1 MSAKAWKILDID
13 SINICLLYTS
23 DATLKEDKKDGYVIV
38 KEDLG
43 TTVDEEAFWKK
54 LQDSVLNLSLIH
66 I

>member
-1 MSAKAWKILDID
+1 MKPPV
-13 SINICLLYTS
+13 

-54 LQDSVLNLSLIH
+54 LQDSVLNLQSELSMDKEKCYVVSKGKRRF
-66 I
+66 